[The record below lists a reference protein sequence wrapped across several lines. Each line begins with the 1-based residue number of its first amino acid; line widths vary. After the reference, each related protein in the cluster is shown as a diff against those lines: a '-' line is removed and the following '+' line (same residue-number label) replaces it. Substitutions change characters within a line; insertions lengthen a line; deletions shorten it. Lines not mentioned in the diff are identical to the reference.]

1 LPEESA
7 FGHDETSKQA
17 FYGLRGHLRVCGD
30 LRVSLAPA
38 DAYEFSV
45 AEELLEGGQEGWPLG
60 DRNYRSP
67 KLTERLD
74 ERGLDLLTPYKS
86 RKREKGSCPR

>member
-1 LPEESA
+1 MPEESA

-60 DRNYRSP
+60 DRTGIIGAPSSP
-67 KLTERLD
+67 SDSTS
-74 ERGLDLLTPYKS
+74 G
-86 RKREKGSCPR
+86 G